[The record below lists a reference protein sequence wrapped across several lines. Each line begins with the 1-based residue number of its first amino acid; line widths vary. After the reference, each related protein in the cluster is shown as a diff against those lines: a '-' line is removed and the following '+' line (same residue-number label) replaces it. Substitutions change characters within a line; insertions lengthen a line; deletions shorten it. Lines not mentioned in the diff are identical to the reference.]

1 MNARSASRLLLC
13 LLLTMPLPTAA
24 STPAI
29 DLADAAAGK
38 WLAQVDGGDY
48 RESWASAATLFRQRI
63 SAADW
68 IETVRAARQ
77 PLGAMTA
84 RQLIDARHVRSLPGA
99 PDGDYVVLRY
109 RTIFRHKQSAVETVT
124 PMLDQGQW
132 RVSGYFI
139 H

>member
-1 MNARSASRLLLC
+1 MNARLARPLLFCLLLC
-13 LLLTMPLPTAA
+13 LPAATLAA
-24 STPAI
+24 SPAI
-29 DLADAAAGK
+29 ALADEAAGK

-48 RESWASAATLFRQRI
+48 WQSWAGAATLFRDRI

-68 IETVRAARQ
+68 IESVRAARQ
-77 PLGAMTA
+77 PLGAMVS
-84 RQLIDARHVRSLPGA
+84 RSLIDARHLKSLPGA

-109 RTIFRHKQSAVETVT
+109 RTEFRRKKSAIETVT

>member
-13 LLLTMPLPTAA
+13 LLLCLPLPAAA

-29 DLADAAAGK
+29 ELADAAAGK
-38 WLAQVDGGDY
+38 WLAQVDGGAY
-48 RESWASAATLFRQRI
+48 WQSWASAATLFRQRI

-77 PLGAMTA
+77 PLGAMIA
-84 RQLIDARHVRSLPGA
+84 RRLIDARHVKSLPGA

-109 RTIFRHKQSAVETVT
+109 RTEFRRKQSAVETVT

>member
-1 MNARSASRLLLC
+1 MTPRLARLLFCCLLLC
-13 LLLTMPLPTAA
+13 LPAPPLAA
-24 STPAI
+24 SPAI
-29 DLADAAAGK
+29 EFADAAAGK

-48 RESWASAATLFRQRI
+48 WQSWAGAASLFRDRI

-68 IETVRAARQ
+68 IESVRAARQ
-77 PLGAMTA
+77 PLGAMVS
-84 RQLIDARHVRSLPGA
+84 RSLIDARHVKSLPGA

-109 RTIFRHKQSAVETVT
+109 RTEFRHKKSAVETVT